1 MVPST
6 RFGLAFVMFFG
17 CLFSYAMRTN
27 MSMAIVCMVAPD
39 NSTDS
44 NKTSKCVSASSLDKD
59 EDEKPAVGILYFLL
73 RFLLFLLYFEVYLFI
88 LYFLK
93 FIFR

>member
-59 EDEKPAVGILYFLL
+59 EDEKPAVGTFKNIFLL
-73 RFLLFLLYFEVYLFI
+73 RFLLFLLYFEVYY
-88 LYFLK
+88 YF
-93 FIFR
+93 F